1 MEIEKLNQFYDL
13 LGEFYDSY
21 VQEGTEL
28 ENACDTIYSKILS
41 IFDSKVQN
49 WKLPKMEK
57 MENEIGINKDELL
70 QELIDYVK
78 GTRNL
83 QEFTCN
89 NSFNI
94 NNIEK
99 IENVFLSVAQK
110 YTDFQVEL
118 VKKDFLNNKKNKLDR
133 IKYVILLGHKLII
146 KFNISNILENV
157 ISISVPEI
165 VNCDLLDNF
174 SKLFEEE

>member
-28 ENACDTIYSKILS
+28 ENACDTVYSKILS
-41 IFDSKVQN
+41 IFDSKIQN

-78 GTRNL
+78 YTRNL

-89 NSFNI
+89 SSFNTD
-94 NNIEK
+94 NIK
-99 IENVFLSVAQK
+99 RIENVFLSVAQK

-118 VKKDFLNNKKNKLDR
+118 VKKEIFNNERLDR
-133 IKYVILLGHKLII
+133 IKYIIVLGHNLII

-165 VNCDLLDNF
+165 ENCDLLDNF
-174 SKLFEEE
+174 EKLFEGE

>member
-13 LGEFYDSY
+13 LLEFYDSY

-28 ENACDTIYSKILS
+28 ENACDTVYSKILS

-49 WKLPKMEK
+49 WKLPKMK
-57 MENEIGINKDELL
+57 KIENEFGINKDELL

-78 GTRNL
+78 YTRNL

-89 NSFNI
+89 SSFNTD
-94 NNIEK
+94 NIK
-99 IENVFLSVAQK
+99 RIENVFLSVAQK

-118 VKKDFLNNKKNKLDR
+118 VKKEIFNNERLDR
-133 IKYVILLGHKLII
+133 IKYIIVLGHNLII

>member
-28 ENACDTIYSKILS
+28 ENACDTVYSKILS

-57 MENEIGINKDELL
+57 MKNEIGINKNKLL
-70 QELIDYVK
+70 KELIDYVK
-78 GTRNL
+78 YTRNL

-118 VKKDFLNNKKNKLDR
+118 VKKEIFNNEKLDR
-133 IKYVILLGHKLII
+133 IKYIIVLGHKLII

>member
-28 ENACDTIYSKILS
+28 ENACDTVYSKILS

-78 GTRNL
+78 YTRNL

-89 NSFNI
+89 SSFNTD
-94 NNIEK
+94 NIK
-99 IENVFLSVAQK
+99 RIENVFLSVAQK

-118 VKKDFLNNKKNKLDR
+118 VKKEIFNNERLDR
-133 IKYVILLGHKLII
+133 IKYIIVLGHNLII

-165 VNCDLLDNF
+165 ENCDLLDNF
-174 SKLFEEE
+174 EKLFEGE

>member
-13 LGEFYDSY
+13 LLEFYDSY

-28 ENACDTIYSKILS
+28 ENACDTVYSKILS
-41 IFDSKVQN
+41 IFDSKIQN
-49 WKLPKMEK
+49 WKLPKME
-57 MENEIGINKDELL
+57 NEIDINKNKLL
-70 QELIDYVK
+70 KELIDYVK
-78 GTRNL
+78 YTRNL

-89 NSFNI
+89 SSFNTD
-94 NNIEK
+94 NIK
-99 IENVFLSVAQK
+99 RIENVFLSVAQK

-118 VKKDFLNNKKNKLDR
+118 VKKEIFNNEKLDR
-133 IKYVILLGHKLII
+133 IKYIIVLGHKLII

-165 VNCDLLDNF
+165 ENCDLLDNF
-174 SKLFEEE
+174 EKLFEGE

>member
-1 MEIEKLNQFYDL
+1 M
-13 LGEFYDSY
+13 GEFYDSY

-28 ENACDTIYSKILS
+28 ENACDTVYSKILS

-49 WKLPKMEK
+49 WKLPKMK
-57 MENEIGINKDELL
+57 NEIGINKNKLL

-118 VKKDFLNNKKNKLDR
+118 VKKEIFNNEKLDR
-133 IKYVILLGHKLII
+133 IKYIIVLGHKLII

-174 SKLFEEE
+174 EKLFEEE

>member
-28 ENACDTIYSKILS
+28 ENACDTVYSKILS

-57 MENEIGINKDELL
+57 MENEIGINKDKLL

-78 GTRNL
+78 YTRNL

-99 IENVFLSVAQK
+99 IENVFLNVAQK

-118 VKKDFLNNKKNKLDR
+118 VKKEIFNNEKLDR
-133 IKYVILLGHKLII
+133 IKYIIVLGHKLII

-174 SKLFEEE
+174 EKLFEEE

>member
-28 ENACDTIYSKILS
+28 ENACDTVYSKILS

-57 MENEIGINKDELL
+57 IENEFGINKDELL

-78 GTRNL
+78 YTRNL

-89 NSFNI
+89 SSFNTD
-94 NNIEK
+94 NIK
-99 IENVFLSVAQK
+99 RIENVFLSVAQK

-118 VKKDFLNNKKNKLDR
+118 VKKEIFNNEKLDR
-133 IKYVILLGHKLII
+133 IKYIIVLGHKLII

-165 VNCDLLDNF
+165 ENCDLLDNF

>member
-28 ENACDTIYSKILS
+28 ENACDTVYSKILS

-49 WKLPKMEK
+49 WKLPKI
-57 MENEIGINKDELL
+57 ENKIGINKDELL

-78 GTRNL
+78 YTRTL
-83 QEFTCN
+83 QYFTCN
-89 NSFNI
+89 NSFNTD
-94 NNIEK
+94 NIK
-99 IENVFLSVAQK
+99 RTENVFLSMAQK
-110 YTDFQVEL
+110 YTDFKVEL
-118 VKKDFLNNKKNKLDR
+118 VKKKIFNNEKLDR
-133 IKYVILLGHKLII
+133 IKYIIVLGHNLIVR
-146 KFNISNILENV
+146 FNINNILENV

>member
-21 VQEGTEL
+21 VHEGTEL
-28 ENACDTIYSKILS
+28 ENACDTVYSKILS

-57 MENEIGINKDELL
+57 MENEIGINKDKLL

-78 GTRNL
+78 YTRNL

-99 IENVFLSVAQK
+99 IENVFLNVAQK

-118 VKKDFLNNKKNKLDR
+118 VKKEIFNNEKLDR
-133 IKYVILLGHKLII
+133 IKYIIVLGHKLII

-174 SKLFEEE
+174 EKLFEEE

>member
-28 ENACDTIYSKILS
+28 ENACDTVYSKILS

-49 WKLPKMEK
+49 WKLPKMK
-57 MENEIGINKDELL
+57 NEIDINKNKLL
-70 QELIDYVK
+70 KELIDYVK

-99 IENVFLSVAQK
+99 IENVFLNVAQK

-118 VKKDFLNNKKNKLDR
+118 VKKDFLNNKKNKVDR

-146 KFNISNILENV
+146 RFNISNILENV

-165 VNCDLLDNF
+165 ENCDLLDNF

>member
-49 WKLPKMEK
+49 WKLQK
-57 MENEIGINKDELL
+57 MENEIGINKNKLL

-118 VKKDFLNNKKNKLDR
+118 VKKEIFNNEKLDR
-133 IKYVILLGHKLII
+133 IKYIIVLGHKLII

-174 SKLFEEE
+174 GKLFEEE

>member
-13 LGEFYDSY
+13 LLEFYDSY

-28 ENACDTIYSKILS
+28 ENACDTVYSKILS

-57 MENEIGINKDELL
+57 MENEIGINKDDLL

-118 VKKDFLNNKKNKLDR
+118 VKKEIFNNEKLDR
-133 IKYVILLGHKLII
+133 IKYIIVLGHKLII

-165 VNCDLLDNF
+165 VNCDLLDSF
-174 SKLFEEE
+174 EKLFEGE

>member
-28 ENACDTIYSKILS
+28 ENACDTVYSKILS
-41 IFDSKVQN
+41 IFNSKVQN
-49 WKLPKMEK
+49 WKLPKMK
-57 MENEIGINKDELL
+57 NEIDINKNKLL
-70 QELIDYVK
+70 KELIDYVK
-78 GTRNL
+78 YTRNL

-118 VKKDFLNNKKNKLDR
+118 VKKEIFNNEKLDR
-133 IKYVILLGHKLII
+133 IKYIIVLGHKLII

-174 SKLFEEE
+174 EKLFEGE

>member
-13 LGEFYDSY
+13 LLEFYDSY

-49 WKLPKMEK
+49 WKLPKMENVK
-57 MENEIGINKDELL
+57 NEISINKDELL

-78 GTRNL
+78 YTRNL
-83 QEFTCN
+83 KDFTCN
-89 NSFNI
+89 GSLNTDNI
-94 NNIEK
+94 K
-99 IENVFLSVAQK
+99 RIENVFLSVAQK
-110 YTDFQVEL
+110 YTDFKVEL
-118 VKKDFLNNKKNKLDR
+118 VKKEIFNNGKIDR
-133 IKYVILLGHKLII
+133 IKYVVVLGHNLII
-146 KFNISNILENV
+146 RFNISSILENV

-174 SKLFEEE
+174 SQLFEEG

>member
-13 LGEFYDSY
+13 LLEFYDSY

-28 ENACDTIYSKILS
+28 ENACDTVYSKILS
-41 IFDSKVQN
+41 IFDSKIQN
-49 WKLPKMEK
+49 WKLPKMGK
-57 MENEIGINKDELL
+57 MENEIGINKDDLL

-89 NSFNI
+89 SSFYSDNI
-94 NNIEK
+94 K
-99 IENVFLSVAQK
+99 RIENVFLSVAQK
-110 YTDFQVEL
+110 YTDFQVKL
-118 VKKDFLNNKKNKLDR
+118 VKKEIFNNERLDR
-133 IKYVILLGHKLII
+133 IKYIIVLGHNLII

-165 VNCDLLDNF
+165 ENCDLLDNF
-174 SKLFEEE
+174 EKLFEGE

>member
-28 ENACDTIYSKILS
+28 ENACDTVYSKILS
-41 IFDSKVQN
+41 IFDSKIQN
-49 WKLPKMEK
+49 WKLPKMK
-57 MENEIGINKDELL
+57 NEIGINKNKLL

-78 GTRNL
+78 YTRNL

-89 NSFNI
+89 SSFNTD
-94 NNIEK
+94 NIK
-99 IENVFLSVAQK
+99 RIENVFLSVAQK

-118 VKKDFLNNKKNKLDR
+118 VKKEIFNNERLDR

-165 VNCDLLDNF
+165 VNCDLLDSF
-174 SKLFEEE
+174 EKLFEEE

>member
-13 LGEFYDSY
+13 LLEFYDSY

-28 ENACDTIYSKILS
+28 ENACDTVYSKILS

-57 MENEIGINKDELL
+57 VENEIGINKDELL

-78 GTRNL
+78 YTRNL
-83 QEFTCN
+83 KDFTCN
-89 NSFNI
+89 HSFNTD
-94 NNIEK
+94 NIK
-99 IENVFLSVAQK
+99 RIENIFLSVAQK
-110 YTDFQVEL
+110 YTDFKVEL
-118 VKKDFLNNKKNKLDR
+118 VKKEIFNNGNLDR
-133 IKYVILLGHKLII
+133 IKYVVVLGHNLIVR
-146 KFNISNILENV
+146 FNISNILENV

-165 VNCDLLDNF
+165 VNCDLLDSF
-174 SKLFEEE
+174 EKLFEEG